1 MRVSARWSWGSPV
14 AAVWAAASRAGVSR
28 MSLPMTRMFIGT
40 AGRSGMG
47 AGGGGGAGAG
57 GGVSEGVGVGVGLGG
72 WVWVA
77 AGCASW
83 PARFRLKTA
92 TPAAT
97 TSTNATSAAIQ
108 RRRPRASIQA
118 GRGELA
124 GSDGPAVLMMVL
136 HLVVFRWDQ
145 CPPLAPLLATYVS
158 KLSPA
163 KA

>member
-1 MRVSARWSWGSPV
+1 
-14 AAVWAAASRAGVSR
+14 
-28 MSLPMTRMFIGT
+28 MTRMFIGT

-77 AGCASW
+77 AGWASW
-83 PARFRLKTA
+83 LARFRLKTA

-118 GRGELA
+118 GRGELLGPGCREPGFPA
-124 GSDGPAVLMMVL
+124 LDGSEPPGTLMTPPP
-136 HLVVFRWDQ
+136 HCDWWDQ
-145 CPPLAPLLATYVS
+145 CPSRRALLATGVS
-158 KLSPA
+158 KLSP
-163 KA
+163 